1 MKQAFLKNF
10 PHMDLVVMG
19 QLLFFAVFVAALI
32 WVFRS
37 GSKGFY
43 EKLAELPLD
52 GKEAC
57 DE

>member
-1 MKQAFLKNF
+1 MKQQFLKNF
-10 PHMDLVVMG
+10 QHMDLVVVG
-19 QLLFFAVFVAALI
+19 QLLFFAVFVAALL

-43 EKLAELPLD
+43 EKLSALPFE
-52 GKEAC
+52 GKEAR